1 MRNLISC
8 LLGTTFKTNCIMNN
22 NALKTCLSFFRA
34 LLWILLLF
42 CFKKFYQI
50 NLDFFLLFYY
60 LHFNFYCYDFEFNFS
75 FFFRSI
81 FPFVSLCGYYCRY
94 GMVFSCSCCCCRKV
108 VVIVS
113 RFKDLEPFRFAF

>member
-8 LLGTTFKTNCIMNN
+8 LLDTTFKSNCIMNN
-22 NALKTCLSFFRA
+22 NALKTCLSFFFE
-34 LLWILLLF
+34 LYFGFFF
-42 CFKKFYQI
+42 CFVSRSFI
-50 NLDFFLLFYY
+50 RLTWIFLLFYY

-81 FPFVSLCGYYCRY
+81 FSFVSLCGYYCRY